1 MSKNRAKLVN
11 ATDQDLQKEQLLDMK
26 KLIERG
32 DLDEDHRKDTFL
44 STKQPARTDEDEGQT
59 ATTTNSVFKKREVK
73 KAGKKRKAE
82 VSDGETDL

>member
-1 MSKNRAKLVN
+1 MTKNRAKLVN

-44 STKQPARTDEDEGQT
+44 SNKQPARTGEDEGHAVNT
-59 ATTTNSVFKKREVK
+59 PNSVFKKREVK

>member
-1 MSKNRAKLVN
+1 
-11 ATDQDLQKEQLLDMK
+11 MK

-44 STKQPARTDEDEGQT
+44 STKPTRTAEKEGET
-59 ATTTNSVFKKREVK
+59 ANTANSVFKKREVK

-82 VSDGETDL
+82 VSDGETD

>member
-1 MSKNRAKLVN
+1 MTKNRAKLVN

-44 STKQPARTDEDEGQT
+44 STKPARTDEDEGQT
-59 ATTTNSVFKKREVK
+59 VNTTNSVFKKREVK